1 MKDLSGKLIIYF
13 SSSLYT
19 KSGGVIAVGLIQMFL
34 GYSGLF
40 SSILR
45 FVSPITIT
53 CVITAI
59 GLGLYGVAFSGVAD
73 CWPLGLTIIFL
84 CLLFCLYLPRV
95 KIFGFS
101 LFGLFPI
108 LIAITL
114 TWSLGGILTA
124 TGVFESDSM
133 CSTSQSLDYV
143 DEVPWFWLPYP
154 FQFGTPQFKSYAI
167 VPMIGSMLASMVE
180 VRHHEYPLRICTST
194 PLSRV

>member
-1 MKDLSGKLIIYF
+1 MCCFIKLILLQNLT
-13 SSSLYT
+13 SSHIL
-19 KSGGVIAVGLIQMFL
+19 GGVIAVGLIQSFL
-34 GYSGLF
+34 GYTGIY

-59 GLGLYGVAFSGVAD
+59 GLGLYGVAFSGVAE

-84 CLLFCLYLPRV
+84 CLIFCLYLPRV

-108 LIAITL
+108 LLAITI
-114 TWSLGGILTA
+114 TWSIGGILTA
-124 TGVFESDSM
+124 TEVFDSDSK
-133 CSTSQSLDYV
+133 CSTAQSLDYT
-143 DEVPWFWLPYP
+143 EAVPWFYFPYP
-154 FQFGTPQFKSYAI
+154 FQFGMPQFRSYAI

-180 VRHHEYPLRICTST
+180 VS
-194 PLSRV
+194 V

>member
-1 MKDLSGKLIIYF
+1 
-13 SSSLYT
+13 
-19 KSGGVIAVGLIQMFL
+19 MFL

-95 KIFGFS
+95 KIFGCS

-108 LIAITL
+108 LLSITL

-180 VRHHEYPLRICTST
+180 VTHHEYTTLYLYVYTSLT
-194 PLSRV
+194 RLNCFLSNPVDW